1 MDSPP
6 FRCKKFLVN
15 QQGAAHPVGTDSFL
29 LGAWASVHGAE
40 NVLDIG
46 TGTGIVALMV
56 TQRIF
61 EQGRPCRTHAVEL
74 DAPSAEAAR
83 RNFAAS
89 PWNDCLTAVQQSIQ
103 AFAAAY
109 QGGGYDL
116 IVSNPPYFNETIHA
130 PGAARRQARST
141 VSLSF
146 SDLLDAVALLLSPR
160 GRFAFILPHA
170 AGFQC
175 CEMAAT
181 RGLYFNRLTE
191 VWGKAGKTAPERLL
205 VEMSRSTAFLEK
217 SRLTIYGANGQ
228 YTEEY
233 RALTAAFYLN
243 N

>member
-6 FRCKKFLVN
+6 FRCKKFHVN
-15 QQGAAHPVGTDSFL
+15 QRGAAHPVGTDSFL
-29 LGAWASVHGAE
+29 LGAWTSVHGAE

-56 TQRIF
+56 TQRRSDAGQCGF
-61 EQGRPCRTHAVEL
+61 TQAVEL
-74 DAPSAEAAR
+74 DAPSAEVAR
-83 RNFAAS
+83 YNFAQS
-89 PWNDCLTAVQQSIQ
+89 PWNDQLTVVQRSIQ
-103 AFAAAY
+103 DFAGTY
-109 QGGGYDL
+109 SGLGYDL

-160 GRFAFILPHA
+160 GRFAFILPHV

-191 VWGKAGKTAPERLL
+191 VWGKAGKAAPERLL
-205 VEMSRSTAFLEK
+205 VEMSRNTAFLEK
-217 SRLTIYGANGQ
+217 TQLTVYGANGQ

-233 RALTAAFYLN
+233 QALTAAFYLG
-243 N
+243 

>member
-29 LGAWASVHGAE
+29 LGAWTSVHAAE

-56 TQRIF
+56 TQRIHD
-61 EQGRPCRTHAVEL
+61 QGNNSRTHAVEL
-74 DAPSAEAAR
+74 DAPSAEVAR
-83 RNFAAS
+83 HNFAQS
-89 PWNDCLTAVQQSIQ
+89 PWSDRLTVIQQPVQ
-103 AFAAAY
+103 AFAATY

-175 CEMAAT
+175 CEMAAA

-205 VEMSRSTAFLEK
+205 AELSWSPTFEAK
-217 SRLTIYGANGQ
+217 TTLTVYGANGQ

-233 RALTAAFYLN
+233 RELTSAFYL
-243 N
+243 